1 MPARI
6 VLFGATGY
14 TGDLTARALVA
25 RGARPVLAA
34 RNPAK
39 LDALAAE
46 LGGLET
52 AVADVD
58 RPPTVRAL
66 VERGDVLISTVGPFS
81 RWGRPAIDAAIDAGA
96 HYLDSTGETPFIRE
110 VFEHHGPRAAAADC
124 GLLTSFGFDWV
135 PGNLAGALALR
146 DAGDRVARVEIG
158 YFATGGAPVSAG
170 TGAGNGASGAGGFAM
185 SGGTKASVVEALT
198 APSFGFRDARI
209 VTERGAKRI
218 ARFETRPGRWKPA
231 ISVGSSE
238 HFALPRLSP
247 GLRTVDVYLG
257 WFGSAAKPMQ
267 IMAAASAPLLK
278 VPGVAAGTR
287 KLSARFVKGSS
298 GGPDAETRAASGS
311 LLFANAYDSVG
322 NELASVRLTG
332 VNGYTFT
339 ADILAWGAMT
349 AADGGLQGT
358 GALGPVDG
366 FGLEALQAGVAEA
379 GIVRD

>member
-14 TGDLTARALVA
+14 TGELTARALVA
-25 RGARPVLAA
+25 RGAKPVLAA
-34 RNPAK
+34 RSQAK
-39 LDALAAE
+39 LDHLSAE

-52 AVADVD
+52 AVADVA
-58 RPPTVRAL
+58 RPHSVRAL
-66 VERGDVLISTVGPFS
+66 VERGDVLVSTVGPFS
-81 RWGRPAIDAAIDAGA
+81 RWGGPAVEAAIDAGA

-110 VFEHHGPRAAAADC
+110 IFERHGPRAAAAGC
-124 GLLTSFGFDWV
+124 GLVTAFGYDWV

-146 DAGDRVARVEIG
+146 DAGDRAARVEIG
-158 YFATGGAPVSAG
+158 YFATVEPHEGDRGG
-170 TGAGNGASGAGGFAM
+170 GGFAM
-185 SGGTKASVVEALT
+185 SGGTKASIVEALS
-198 APSFGFRDARI
+198 APSFAFRDARI

-238 HFALPRLSP
+238 HFALPRLAP

-267 IMAAASAPLLK
+267 VMSAMTAPLLK
-278 VPGVAAGTR
+278 VPGVAEGSR
-287 KLSARFVKGSS
+287 KLAARLIKGST
-298 GGPDAETRAASGS
+298 GGPDEAARAASGS

-339 ADILAWGAMT
+339 GEILAWGATT

-366 FGLEALQAGVAEA
+366 FGLEALEQGVREA
-379 GIVRD
+379 GIARD